1 MQPGRGVIAFV
12 LPKDPLFSP
21 LLKISTE
28 RGPDLLHTEAT
39 GHWQECVQS
48 LCMHVHVCVYM
59 HVCVCYLYVHE
70 CVCVC
75 V

>member
-1 MQPGRGVIAFV
+1 MIAFV

-21 LLKISTE
+21 LLKISIE

-39 GHWQECVQS
+39 GHWQECVQN
-48 LCMHVHVCVYM
+48 LCMHVHVCVSAICM
-59 HVCVCYLYVHE
+59 FMNV